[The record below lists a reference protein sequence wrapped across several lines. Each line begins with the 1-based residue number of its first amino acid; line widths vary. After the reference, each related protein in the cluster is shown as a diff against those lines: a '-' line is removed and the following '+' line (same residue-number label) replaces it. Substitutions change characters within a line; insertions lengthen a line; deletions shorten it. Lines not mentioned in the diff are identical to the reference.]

1 MKAISVFLLGT
12 LFSLMSL
19 NSIASGSNST
29 EIISC
34 KLPGDLSRKVSL
46 SIDNETKEINY
57 SFEKEGKVELA
68 VLFNEENKLKRLT
81 DSEMGVTYYGF
92 KRGAYSYIIDI
103 INGVE
108 KEEYTISFDIRK
120 NNKVVQSDDCLHSSF
135 RSADITSQYITDV
148 PYVDDDNFAF
158 P

>member
-1 MKAISVFLLGT
+1 M
-12 LFSLMSL
+12 
-19 NSIASGSNST
+19 ASGENST

-34 KLPGDLSRKVSL
+34 ALPGKLSRKVSL

-57 SFEKEGKVELA
+57 SFEKDGKVELA

-81 DSEMGVTYYGF
+81 DSKMGVTYFGF
-92 KRGAYSYIIDI
+92 ERGAYSYIIDI

-108 KEEYTISFDIRK
+108 GEEYTISFDIKK
-120 NNKVVQSDDCLHSSF
+120 NNKIIQSDDCLHNSF
-135 RSADITSQYITDV
+135 RSDNITSKYITDV
-148 PYVDDDNFAF
+148 LYVDDDNFVF